1 MTTRTF
7 TLSSQLYDYLLEVS
21 LREPELLRELRT
33 RTAALEDSRMQ
44 ISPEQGQ
51 FMGLLTKIAG
61 VTNAIEIG
69 VFTGYSTLSIA
80 LALPDQGRLVACDI
94 DENATTIARQFWQRC
109 GVEHKIDFRLG
120 PGIETLDSLLA
131 QGRAGDFQL
140 AFIDADKENTPVYYE
155 KLLELLQPGGLVL
168 VDNTLWSGR
177 VADPDNQDKDTNA
190 IRAFNSALKSD
201 ERVDISL
208 VPIGDGLTMARK
220 R

>member
-1 MTTRTF
+1 LTTRTF
-7 TLSSQLYDYLLEVS
+7 TLSDELYGYLLDVS

-33 RTAALEDSRMQ
+33 RTEALEDSRMQ
-44 ISPEQGQ
+44 ISPEQAQ

-61 VTNAIEIG
+61 VTSAIEIG
-69 VFTGYSTLSIA
+69 VFTGYSSLSIA

-94 DENATTIARQFWQRC
+94 DEKATTIARQFWQRG

-120 PGIETLDSLLA
+120 PAVETLDSLIA

-155 KLLELLQPGGLVL
+155 KLLELLRPGGLIL

-177 VADPDNQDKDTNA
+177 VADPDNQESDTQS
-190 IRAFNSALKSD
+190 IRAFNSALKNDSRID
-201 ERVDISL
+201 LSL
-208 VPIGDGLTMARK
+208 IPIGDGLTIARK